1 MDKTQE
7 ARIKYFR
14 EKAEEARSKADTMLD
29 PHNQHIIMQVAGMW
43 DRLADREE
51 KRRQPPSS

>member
-14 EKAEEARSKADTMLD
+14 EKAEEARSRADTMAD
-29 PHNQHIIMQVAGMW
+29 RHIHHIILQVAGLW

-51 KRRQPPSS
+51 KKRQLPSN

>member
-1 MDKTQE
+1 MDQTQQV
-7 ARIKYFR
+7 RIKYFR

-29 PHNQHIIMQVAGMW
+29 PHNHHIIMQVAVMW

-51 KRRQPPSS
+51 KRRQPPSN